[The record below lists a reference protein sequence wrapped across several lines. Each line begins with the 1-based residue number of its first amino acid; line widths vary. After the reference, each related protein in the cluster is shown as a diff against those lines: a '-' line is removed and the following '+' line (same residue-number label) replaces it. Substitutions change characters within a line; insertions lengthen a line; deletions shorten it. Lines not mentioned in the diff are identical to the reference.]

1 MTTWRQDATTSPT
14 MACSERLPV
23 WMPVNALDS
32 SQNLLQRNKQKPG
45 ACGRALVVVHHVV

>member
-1 MTTWRQDATTSPT
+1 MTTWRQDAITSPT
-14 MACSERLPV
+14 VACSERLLV

>member
-32 SQNLLQRNKQKPG
+32 FQNLLQRNKQKPG